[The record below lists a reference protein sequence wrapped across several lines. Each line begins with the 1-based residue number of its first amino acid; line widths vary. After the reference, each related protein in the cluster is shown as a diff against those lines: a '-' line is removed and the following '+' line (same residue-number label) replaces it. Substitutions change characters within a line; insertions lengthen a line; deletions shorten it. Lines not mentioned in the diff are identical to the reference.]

1 MRKRIRIFFV
11 YLGLFGLFLKTRILD
26 DIDILLYCKTFVSLI
41 SYCNLACSENFGD
54 CRRVRVQ
61 VDYNDANF
69 GMVGAELLF

>member
-1 MRKRIRIFFV
+1 MRKRICIFFA
-11 YLGLFGLFLKTRILD
+11 YLGLFGLFLRARILD
-26 DIDILLYCKTFVSLI
+26 DIGILLYHKTIVSLI
-41 SYCNLACSENFGD
+41 SYCNLASSESFGD